1 MEEEEE
7 HSAVMLIEFIVDSD
21 NKICCRILAQTWLF
35 IKDAITIACSA
46 YQSAVMYRPDYAVN
60 GFKAP

>member
-7 HSAVMLIEFIVDSD
+7 PCTQLSLDTINI
-21 NKICCRILAQTWLF
+21 TWLF

>member
-1 MEEEEE
+1 
-7 HSAVMLIEFIVDSD
+7 
-21 NKICCRILAQTWLF
+21 TWLF